1 MLNSDKFCFHVR
13 LNLCTKIKY
22 FFLNFSDQN
31 FSLVIVLSL
40 FLIFGQIQPGCS
52 YKADKVCSRVLGVVN
67 SPMKN
72 EKSRQILPKSRNLA
86 QPSNGSRSFRFC
98 VSRSHICF
106 SIKSLKFSVSVSD
119 FKIPVSASLGFTIRH
134 PLYLPTH
141 SQSRLMYRKR
151 TYS

>member
-1 MLNSDKFCFHVR
+1 M
-13 LNLCTKIKY
+13 
-22 FFLNFSDQN
+22 
-31 FSLVIVLSL
+31 IVLSL

-52 YKADKVCSRVLGVVN
+52 CKADKVCSRVLGVVN

-119 FKIPVSASLGFTIRH
+119 FKIPVSASRRVSDFPFATPCIDPPTERGGSLSHHCTCKARKANECERTTEES
-134 PLYLPTH
+134 LYLV
-141 SQSRLMYRKR
+141 SKCLLNNV
-151 TYS
+151 